1 MFHLPSP
8 NSSPHTPRPS
18 SPPSRPAQKRKE
30 EVAQYSANRTNSDD
44 DRRDIPPVAGKT
56 LVTGGAG
63 FIGSHLVASLAAD
76 HQPIAIYDNMSTGRI
91 ENIQDSLQQKRV
103 KLIEGDIRNGSELA
117 AQMPDISSVVHLA
130 AIADHEICLKN
141 PLLANEVNGTGT
153 RVVLEMARRAG
164 VRRFIYASS
173 AALYGEPSKLPVS
186 EDAPVS
192 PLAPYGAS
200 KLAGERYCLEY
211 SRGYGMGVVCFRF
224 FNVFGPRQTA
234 TQYSGVITEFMKKL
248 RNREPPTI
256 YGDGL
261 QTRDFVN
268 IRDIV
273 DAIVLALGSKTAEGV
288 YNIATG
294 RETTINQLA
303 TTLTKISNQSIS
315 PVHEAARV
323 GDIRRSVADISR
335 AQADLRFNP
344 KTNLENDLRE
354 LWDWHLNP

>member
-1 MFHLPSP
+1 MGDAH
-8 NSSPHTPRPS
+8 
-18 SPPSRPAQKRKE
+18 
-30 EVAQYSANRTNSDD
+30 
-44 DRRDIPPVAGKT
+44 RRV

-63 FIGSHLVASLAAD
+63 FIGSHLITRLVQEGYSILVLD
-76 HQPIAIYDNMSTGRI
+76 DLSSGRL
-91 ENIQDSLQQKRV
+91 ENLENHIRSNQISFV
-103 KLIEGDIRNGSELA
+103 KGDIRDSSQLKEIA
-117 AQMPDISSVVHLA
+117 ADSDSIIHLA
-130 AIADHEICLKN
+130 AIADHEKCLQD
-141 PLLANEVNGTGT
+141 PALANNINGDGT
-153 RVVLEMARRAG
+153 RVVLEAAREHG
-164 VRRFIYASS
+164 VKNFVYTSS

-192 PLAPYGAS
+192 PLAPYGLS

-211 SRGYGMGVVCFRF
+211 SRNYGMRVVCLRF

-248 RNREPPTI
+248 RNREPPMI

-273 DAIVLALGSKTAEGV
+273 EAIVLALGSKTAEGV

-303 TTLTKISNQSIS
+303 TTLTKISNQSIN
-315 PVHEAARV
+315 PVHEAPRI

-344 KTNLENDLRE
+344 KTNLESDLRE
-354 LWDWHLNP
+354 LWDWHLNREGLACRNKTQNTPP